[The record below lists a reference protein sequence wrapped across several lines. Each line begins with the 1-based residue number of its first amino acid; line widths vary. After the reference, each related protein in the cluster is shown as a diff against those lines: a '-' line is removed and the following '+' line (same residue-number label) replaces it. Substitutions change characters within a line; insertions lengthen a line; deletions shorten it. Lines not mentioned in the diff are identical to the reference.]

1 MFLKEALITRDYLIS
16 LMNCRVDYKQQQVNL
31 IKKLAEEVESS
42 ILKEAIVNKL
52 LKVQIQYRIVRND
65 IELLTKKY
73 VELKMQE
80 ETIQGLRKCLPTLI
94 IPMDVTSTT
103 ETAASLV
110 TSTGEAQGTNVVS
123 HESEQQQQQQQQ
135 RVGSS
140 SEGITNMKIFL
151 LVQVKF

>member
-1 MFLKEALITRDYLIS
+1 
-16 LMNCRVDYKQQQVNL
+16 MNCRVDYKQQQVNL

-80 ETIQGLRKCLPTLI
+80 ETMQGLRKCLPTFI

-123 HESEQQQQQQQQ
+123 HESEQQQQ

-140 SEGITNMKIFL
+140 SEGITQHEDIPVASGEVL
-151 LVQVKF
+151 ASS